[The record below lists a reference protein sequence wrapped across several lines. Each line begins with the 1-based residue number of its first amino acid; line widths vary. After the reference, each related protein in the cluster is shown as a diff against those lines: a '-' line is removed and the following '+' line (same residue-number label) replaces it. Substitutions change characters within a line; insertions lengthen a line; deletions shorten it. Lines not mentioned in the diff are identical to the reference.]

1 MPSMA
6 LMQAAATASRKV
18 TPYPGR
24 VTPGRAKYAERG
36 GGGGGWGVGGS
47 GQCSKL
53 EVNGTYVNRNMLF
66 VSEVWPWT
74 ERQSGFRHASTEP

>member
-36 GGGGGWGVGGS
+36 GGGGRGLNSVRGPNGGVHA
-47 GQCSKL
+47 
-53 EVNGTYVNRNMLF
+53 EVV
-66 VSEVWPWT
+66 
-74 ERQSGFRHASTEP
+74 